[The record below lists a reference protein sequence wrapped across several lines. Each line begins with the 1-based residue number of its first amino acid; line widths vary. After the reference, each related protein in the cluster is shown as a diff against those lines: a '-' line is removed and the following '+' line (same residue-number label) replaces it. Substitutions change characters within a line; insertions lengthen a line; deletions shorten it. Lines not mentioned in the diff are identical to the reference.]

1 MIGVVLMIL
10 TLLVVIPVGFLM
22 TMGALAGLLGGLTK
36 ADADARYEG
45 SELLDIA

>member
-1 MIGVVLMIL
+1 MIL

-22 TMGALAGLLGGLTK
+22 TMGALAALLGGLTK
-36 ADADARYEG
+36 SDADARYAG